1 MTIEQIVSIDIDRY
15 ISNLLQLANDYIN
28 KSDLIERIN
37 PVSEKFALL
46 KEWDKLV
53 EQINSGAEIVP
64 AERNQKPK
72 TKEIE
77 YLEKRLSKV
86 RQFEILNN
94 SGGFELP
101 DANYLEWFDFSRQSA
116 LQSDIGD
123 LVEKIENSVYQKTV
137 VIENM
142 LHDTLELWTP
152 LKYIDNY

>member
-142 LHDTLELWTP
+142 LHDTFIILPQYWTTA
-152 LKYIDNY
+152 